1 LFNQLRTRQA
11 LAYAASA
18 SLSGGLGEPGYVF
31 SFSET
36 RADATVAAIETILKL
51 MAEIREKP
59 VTEQELASAKASM
72 LNSFVFAFDSPH
84 KIAAR
89 MATLYYYGMPLDFL
103 QKYHDSVSKVT
114 AQQALQAADKYIRPD
129 IAAVLV
135 IGNEK
140 AFDKPVSSLGKVTTI
155 DLEKW

>member
-31 SFSET
+31 TFSET
-36 RADATVAAIETILKL
+36 RADATIAAVDTILSL
-51 MAEIREKP
+51 LAEIRDKP
-59 VTEQELASAKASM
+59 VTEQELASAKSSM
-72 LNSFVFAFDSPH
+72 LSSFVFAFDSPH

-103 QKYHDSVSKVT
+103 QKYHDNVSKVT
-114 AQQALQAADKYIRPD
+114 AEQVLQAARKYIRPD
-129 IAAVLV
+129 VAAVLV
-135 IGNEK
+135 IGNQK
-140 AFDKPVSSLGKVTTI
+140 AFDKPLSSLGPVTEI
-155 DLEKW
+155 DPDKW